1 MRGAAFLSKGLD
13 ISGIENSLVVDIGG
27 TTTDVGQLVKGFP
40 REAASRVEVNFNN
53 DFSCLYWCISLMIY
67 ADPVI
72 RVRFTLLSFL
82 TLLFAIFHHSTSPTP
97 TRQK

>member
-40 REAASRVEVNFNN
+40 REAAARVEVNLNY
-53 DFSCLYWCISLMIY
+53 DFGSLHCCIFGY
-67 ADPVI
+67 
-72 RVRFTLLSFL
+72 LLCIFSID
-82 TLLFAIFHHSTSPTP
+82 LLPP
-97 TRQK
+97 

>member
-1 MRGAAFLSKGLD
+1 MSKGLD

-40 REAASRVEVNFNN
+40 REAAARVEVNFNY
-53 DFSCLYWCISLMIY
+53 DFSSLHWSISLIIY

-72 RVRFTLLSFL
+72 WV
-82 TLLFAIFHHSTSPTP
+82 TP
-97 TRQK
+97 SWDKVFKVLGP